1 MSLIGKMVDK
11 LLTNGSITLK
21 LPGKKPETLGP
32 TGGKHLTVRFTD
44 RKVAFD
50 ILKNPRLGF
59 GESYMDGRLI
69 IEDGTMLE
77 LMRLIVGSN
86 PWEQGGEG
94 RRTFVRGK
102 VRKLARALKSN
113 NLKRARKNVAHHYDL
128 KDELY
133 ELFLDA
139 DKQYSCAYWTDP
151 ERETLEQAQLDK
163 KAHIAAK
170 LALEPGQRVLDIGC
184 GWGGMALYLHKVAD
198 VDVLGV
204 TLSEHQ
210 LKIARERAAAAGVS
224 DHVKFELK
232 DYRLLD
238 EKFDRIVSVGMFEHV
253 GAPHYHEFF
262 AKCRDLLKTNGVM
275 LLHTIGKLGEPFT
288 SPDPFTDKWIFPGYH
303 LPSLSEITAASEKV
317 RLIASDVEN
326 LRLHYAYTLQHWLER
341 TLKARDTIVAMYDER
356 FLRMWE
362 YYLAGGIVMF
372 ENGAACNYQ
381 VQYIRD
387 RRALPITRDY
397 MAEAEA
403 RYRKLGA
410 EPEPTAKKQ
419 RSTGR
424 SRTLETA

>member
-1 MSLIGKMVDK
+1 
-11 LLTNGSITLK
+11 
-21 LPGKKPETLGP
+21 
-32 TGGKHLTVRFTD
+32 
-44 RKVAFD
+44 
-50 ILKNPRLGF
+50 
-59 GESYMDGRLI
+59 
-69 IEDGTMLE
+69 
-77 LMRLIVGSN
+77 
-86 PWEQGGEG
+86 
-94 RRTFVRGK
+94 
-102 VRKLARALKSN
+102 
-113 NLKRARKNVAHHYDL
+113 
-128 KDELY
+128 
-133 ELFLDA
+133 
-139 DKQYSCAYWTDP
+139 
-151 ERETLEQAQLDK
+151 
-163 KAHIAAK
+163 
-170 LALEPGQRVLDIGC
+170 
-184 GWGGMALYLHKVAD
+184 
-198 VDVLGV
+198 
-204 TLSEHQ
+204 
-210 LKIARERAAAAGVS
+210 
-224 DHVKFELK
+224 
-232 DYRLLD
+232 
-238 EKFDRIVSVGMFEHV
+238 MFEHV

-262 AKCRDLLKTNGVM
+262 AKCRELLKTDGVM

-341 TLKARDTIVAMYDER
+341 TLKARDKIVAMYDER

-419 RSTGR
+419 RSAGR